1 MKLTAQIKL
10 LPTPEQAQ
18 ALEKTMLLAN
28 QACNYLSEVAWEK
41 KTFGQY
47 ALHKL
52 AYYACKE
59 RFELSSQIIVG
70 CLAKV
75 ADAYKLDKQVQ
86 PTFKP
91 LGALTY
97 DSRVI
102 TFNIAKSLVS
112 IWTLEGRQKIAFVCG
127 ERQRQLLQTQ
137 QGESDLC
144 LVKGK
149 FLVNATCIV
158 EEPTLEDV
166 KDVLGVDLGIVKLA
180 TDSSG
185 ESFSGEA
192 VENTR
197 KRYGKLRAALQSCG
211 TKSAKR
217 HLKKLSRKQAKFQA
231 DTNHVISKKLV
242 LKAKAQK
249 SALSIESLTGIRKG
263 EKKRLRK
270 TQRAK
275 HSNWAFSQ
283 LRLFLTYKAKRYGV
297 ELVTIQPQYTSQ
309 RCYCC
314 GYIEKANRKSQ
325 SHFECVSCGYSNNA
339 DINAALNIRLL
350 GLPIVKQP
358 IVSALAG

>member
-1 MKLTAQIKL
+1 VKLTAQIKL
-10 LPTPEQAQ
+10 LPTSGQAQ

-28 QACNYLSEVAWEK
+28 EACNYLSEVAWEK

-52 AYYACKE
+52 AYYPCKE
-59 RFELSSQIIVG
+59 RFDLSAQIVVG

-75 ADAYKLDKQVQ
+75 ADAYKLDKETKR
-86 PTFKP
+86 TFKP
-91 LGALTY
+91 LGAIIY

-102 TFNIAKSLVS
+102 TFTPTKNLVS
-112 IWTLEGRQKIAFVCG
+112 IWTVEGRLKIPFVCG

-144 LVKGK
+144 FVKGK
-149 FLVNATCIV
+149 FLVNATCTV
-158 EEPTLEDV
+158 EEPTPEDV
-166 KDVLGVDLGIVKLA
+166 KDVLGVDLGIVNLA
-180 TDSSG
+180 TDSLG

-192 VENTR
+192 VEKTR
-197 KRYGKLRAALQSCG
+197 KRYAKLRADLQSCG

-217 HLKKLSRKQAKFQA
+217 HLKKLSRRQAKFQT

-242 LKAKAQK
+242 LKAKAQH
-249 SALSIESLTGIRKG
+249 SALSIETLTGIRKG
-263 EKKRLRK
+263 EKKRLRI

-309 RCYCC
+309 RCHCC
-314 GYIEKANRKSQ
+314 GHTEKADRKSQ
-325 SHFECVSCGYSNNA
+325 SHFECVSCGYANNA
-339 DINAALNIRLL
+339 DLNAALNIRLL
-350 GLPIVKQP
+350 GRQSIRLSFQA
-358 IVSALAG
+358 SA